1 MVLSL
6 LAPLSIA
13 LAVGGAECGAVY
25 GAVYVNDLDWP
36 LKGDPRHRGAPRALL
51 PYGLSLRLQA
61 DRLQKA
67 MLAAF
72 RMPC

>member
-13 LAVGGAECGAVY
+13 LAVGRAECGP
-25 GAVYVNDLDWP
+25 VYVNDLDWP
-36 LKGDPRHRGAPRALL
+36 LKGDPRRRGAPRALL

>member
-13 LAVGGAECGAVY
+13 LAVGRAECGP
-25 GAVYVNDLDWP
+25 VYVNDLDWP
-36 LKGDPRHRGAPRALL
+36 LNGDLRPRGGPRALL
-51 PYGLSLRLQA
+51 PRGLSLRLQA
-61 DRLQKA
+61 DCFQKA
-67 MLAAF
+67 MVAAF